1 MQTSQRGFVIQFI
14 YSKLLALR
22 LIELICRQRVEK
34 HSNPFGEAMND
45 DLGSSLES
53 ERCMQ
58 LWSLYVP
65 LETLWLKTE
74 ACCTESIHA
83 AQYINL
89 LLLTGLLARLYCELY
104 VKPCSSVNDV
114 QEQKQTIICSVK
126 PIWHLDWK
134 SCAMSSWKHSLIPH
148 GTAQSKELWALTSA
162 RWVIRCA
169 NVRFV
174 SGQECGKWMT
184 ALSRGMVKRSQT
196 RAEFFLSCG
205 PQMEFSEG

>member
-45 DLGSSLES
+45 DLGSSLKS

-65 LETLWLKTE
+65 LETLWLKTG
-74 ACCTESIHA
+74 ACCTESIHV

-89 LLLTGLLARLYCELY
+89 LLLTGIAGTPPLWVLCQSLFECQWCARAKTDHHLLSKADLAFGLKILC
-104 VKPCSSVNDV
+104 NV
-114 QEQKQTIICSVK
+114 QLMLKAQ
-126 PIWHLDWK
+126 LDSAQHSTVRRALSADQCK
-134 SCAMSSWKHSLIPH
+134 MSHSLC
-148 GTAQSKELWALTSA
+148 KRE
-162 RWVIRCA
+162 IR
-169 NVRFV
+169 
-174 SGQECGKWMT
+174 
-184 ALSRGMVKRSQT
+184 
-196 RAEFFLSCG
+196 
-205 PQMEFSEG
+205 